1 MDSKD
6 KMNDAAMKPCTGRNR
21 IWMNRCRG
29 WFLTGVLLLTPA
41 ICMGLSTDQDK
52 PIYIEA
58 NYAELDD
65 EEGVSVYRGDV
76 KLTQG
81 TLHLTGQEMTV
92 YTTGDYL
99 RKAILIG
106 SPATYR
112 QRPDGKDEDMH
123 AESRRMEYYAE
134 QDRIILLDKARV
146 WQGEINT
153 FSSDRI
159 EYDMKNNI
167 VNAGESGGSQRVHI
181 TLQPKPQQES
191 DNGEPESQ

>member
-1 MDSKD
+1 
-6 KMNDAAMKPCTGRNR
+6 
-21 IWMNRCRG
+21 
-29 WFLTGVLLLTPA
+29 
-41 ICMGLSTDQDK
+41 
-52 PIYIEA
+52 
-58 NYAELDD
+58 
-65 EEGVSVYRGDV
+65 
-76 KLTQG
+76 
-81 TLHLTGQEMTV
+81 MTV